1 MSRRSESYDK
11 YIAEKMKDIDYARES
26 LLTSIDHFG
35 DSVEEALKYTIQ
47 QMGIK
52 EFSALSNISIQNI
65 SDFIKGTRKLKLET
79 LDKYLAVFKLKSKIV
94 VIEDEED
101 EVA

>member
-26 LLTSIDHFG
+26 FLTSIDHFD
-35 DSVEEALKYTIQ
+35 DSVEEALKHTIQ

-52 EFSALSNISIQNI
+52 EFFHLSNISIQNI
-65 SDFIKGTRKLKLET
+65 SDFIKGNRKLKVET

-94 VIEDEED
+94 VVEQKDD
-101 EVA
+101 VA